1 MRRFWS
7 QPLRRQLF
15 LAVLLLLV
23 PLLAAALWAGAM
35 AFRERVEDLRE
46 EAIVAATTTSA
57 YLTHYLGGLDLMAS
71 ALSLHP
77 AVQALD
83 ADSATTLFKR
93 TLPQQPALLNVVLM
107 TRNRREVARA
117 ADPASGAITGDGWA
131 TAVMNSAARVVTPL
145 RLDKDQRQHYVVIG
159 YPVHDE
165 AGVLIGALGFRVRLR
180 TIQEVF
186 KSFPLP
192 HGSVITLT
200 DQNGTILARTVDA
213 DQYVGQR
220 TPLTRQLQ
228 QIPSSEEIVGVDG
241 VHRMH
246 SNAVVPLGPWVVSVG
261 IPLDVA
267 MAKAGVHWGRTFTIL
282 FIGLVGWG
290 AVAVMISRRF
300 VRSVAHLE
308 AAAQRVAAG
317 DLRPLE
323 PVSMPSRELAQ
334 LHQAFGRMVQ
344 NLHETREA
352 LDRQVAEERQIREEL
367 QSLQRQVI
375 RQERLAAV
383 GLLVSGV
390 AHEINNPLQ
399 AILGFAELL
408 QMQHNLPDSVKA
420 DLRLIQKESTRACG
434 IIRNLALFARQ
445 QPGQAAPV
453 RFADVITSVAEL
465 RQRRLE
471 SEDIELVVDDRSTH
485 HVMAV
490 FTELQQVVLN
500 FVVNAEQAIMTSGR
514 LPGRITVRSKDEGDR
529 VLLEVEDTGPG
540 VPPENEAKLFQP
552 FFTTKPVGQGTGL
565 GLSVS
570 YGIIDSMGGHMGY
583 RRAPAGGAIFYF
595 DLPAAH
601 VERPKVAHG

>member
-1 MRRFWS
+1 MNADVRFVA
-7 QPLRRQLF
+7 PLRIDKRARQ
-15 LAVLLLLV
+15 
-23 PLLAAALWAGAM
+23 P
-35 AFRERVEDLRE
+35 
-46 EAIVAATTTSA
+46 
-57 YLTHYLGGLDLMAS
+57 
-71 ALSLHP
+71 
-77 AVQALD
+77 
-83 ADSATTLFKR
+83 
-93 TLPQQPALLNVVLM
+93 
-107 TRNRREVARA
+107 
-117 ADPASGAITGDGWA
+117 
-131 TAVMNSAARVVTPL
+131 
-145 RLDKDQRQHYVVIG
+145 YVVIG
-159 YPVHDE
+159 YPVRNE
-165 AGVLIGALGFRVRLR
+165 EGAVIGALGLRVRLR
-180 TIQEVF
+180 AIEAVF
-186 KSFPLP
+186 ETLPLP
-192 HGSVITLT
+192 QGSVVTVT
-200 DQNGTILARTVDA
+200 DQKGTILARSIDSER
-213 DQYVGQR
+213 YVGQH
-220 TPLTRQLQ
+220 TPSVRELQ
-228 QIPSSEEIVGVDG
+228 QIPTSEELIGVDG
-241 VHRMH
+241 VRRMY
-246 SNAVVPLGPWVVSVG
+246 SNAFVPLGPWVVSVG
-261 IPLDVA
+261 IPLNVA
-267 MAKAGVHWGRTFTIL
+267 LVKANALWTRIL
-282 FIGLVGWG
+282 AVLLVGLLGWVVL
-290 AVAVMISRRF
+290 ASVMSRRY
-300 VRSVAHLE
+300 VRSVGHLE

-323 PVSMPSRELAQ
+323 PVPMPSRELAQ
-334 LHQAFGRMVQ
+334 LQQAFDRMVQ
-344 NLHETREA
+344 RLNETREA
-352 LDRQVAEERQIREEL
+352 LDRQVAEERHVREEL

-408 QMQHNLPDSVKA
+408 QMQHTLPDTVKA
-420 DLRLIQKESTRACG
+420 DLRLIQKESARACG

-445 QPGQAAPV
+445 QPGQAAAV

-500 FVVNAEQAIMTSGR
+500 FVVNAEQAILMSGR
-514 LPGRITVRSKDEGDR
+514 LPGRITVRSRDEGDR

-583 RRAPAGGAIFYF
+583 RPAPAGGAIFHF

-601 VERPKVAHG
+601 VETR